1 MNRRELLGYGL
12 ASLSAT
18 TLSPLAAPAQAKFP
32 ERPIKL
38 VIPFAPGGVTDIVG
52 RHWAE
57 RMKAGLGTIYIEN
70 QGGAAGTVGATQ
82 VARSEADG
90 HTMLL
95 GNTSVIV
102 LNPMTKANL
111 SYDPAKDFT
120 PIGILCVATVALVV
134 NASVP
139 AKTLKEFVDYA
150 KANANKVSYGSAGAG
165 TMTHLAGEKFK
176 LMTGLKDLTHVP
188 YKGAG
193 PGIADL
199 ISGHI
204 PAMTPNIT
212 SQILGHEKAGKVRV
226 LAVFAPNR
234 LKGAPNVPTAIE
246 LGFPDMVGQLFV
258 GVFVRSGTPKPI
270 VEQIAA
276 TNQKVMA
283 DQEFQKILV
292 ASGLEPI
299 NDTPA
304 QAAKFLA
311 DENARWA
318 PVVKAIG
325 LKVG

>member
-1 MNRRELLGYGL
+1 MNRRDVIKAGV
-12 ASLSAT
+12 AALSAPA
-18 TLSPLAAPAQAKFP
+18 LSPLSALAQAKYP

-38 VIPFAPGGVTDIVG
+38 VIPFSPGGVTDIVG

-57 RMKAGLGTIYIEN
+57 RMKGPLGGSIFIEN

-82 VARSEADG
+82 VARADADG
-90 HTMLL
+90 HTLLL
-95 GNTSVIV
+95 GNTSVMV
-102 LNPMTKANL
+102 LNPMTKDNL
-111 SYDPAKDFT
+111 SYDPKDFV

-139 AKTLKEFVDYA
+139 VKTLKEFVDYA
-150 KANANKVSYGSAGAG
+150 KSNAGKVSYGSAGAG

-176 LMTGLKDLTHVP
+176 LLTGLKDLTHVP

-212 SQILGHEKAGKVRV
+212 SQILEHERAGKLRA
-226 LAVFAPNR
+226 LAAFAPQR

-246 LGFPDMVGQLFV
+246 AGFPDMVGQLFV
-258 GVFVRSGTPKPI
+258 GVFVRSGTPKP
-270 VEQIAA
+270 VLDQIAA
-276 TNQKVMA
+276 SNQKVMA
-283 DQEFQKILV
+283 DPEFQRILL

-299 NDTPA
+299 NDTPD
-304 QAAKFLA
+304 QARKFLT
-311 DENARWA
+311 DENTRWA

-325 LKVG
+325 LKVE